1 MSPGKI
7 IVAAVLVLLV
17 LAIGG
22 GGVWYITVPHTPEAQ
37 FAYAEKLEKKLR
49 ADALTQTPAQLK
61 PAIDA
66 TDEQYRRVGTRFG
79 RSDKA
84 AQGLV
89 RISKIDEEVA
99 KDRARTMADLDEL
112 MKQYPDEANAGY
124 ALMQEAH
131 LLRQNAEDVKSR
143 SPDEAPAKFHEAIA
157 KLTEY
162 RTKFPTGKQA
172 DEALME
178 IGRIWQDGIG
188 QPPITAIQT
197 FEQFLKDYPQSDLK
211 PEAMFRLAKLYESI
225 HEYGRALQYYTQL
238 QEEFPKYR
246 GDEVTFARAKIL
258 DEQMKK
264 HDEAAKEFER
274 IQREFPDSPL
284 SGQAAGEA
292 RKAGGEAAATEGEKY
307 GKGRY
312 GGQMP
317 YDTVRDKPLP
327 PAGMFR
333 QFAEQK
339 LDAQKYDMTVTFT
352 PAEHRISVVGT
363 LDLVNRGAD
372 KKEMLLMVGDAM
384 EFNSLKVNGTEV
396 KYTHKAQAL
405 KIVLPSELKNGAAAT
420 VAFDYSGQ
428 YAPPM
433 PGPGGVET
441 GKAGTTQ
448 PAGVPTGEI
457 AGPAPDPG
465 AAPDTAPSTS
475 PRPIKLAVDPQM
487 GLGEFGYG
495 LSGAAWYPVTII
507 GDVFDAHVIIK
518 TPANLEA
525 VMTGAVIRREKSTE
539 PGKEGLFEFQTK
551 TPVFGLYF
559 AYGPYVVQEKKVG
572 DIHYYTYFRPEN
584 ASKHDAYIDV
594 TNRILT
600 FYGSKF
606 VPFPYEKMAMV
617 ETPLPPI
624 LGGVGPASLMF
635 LHEKMVAHKDVP
647 ENLLAHEL
655 AHQWFGNTIPI
666 NMADPGY
673 NQWLAE
679 GFATY
684 CDALY
689 TEKTE
694 GEEAFVKHMERY
706 SQLFFQFELM
716 APRGQGAIRD
726 TYPDSPLYR
735 PVIYE
740 KGAIVLNMLRKL
752 MGDEKFFDLM
762 HQYVVKFKDK
772 PTTVD
777 DFRKLASSIY
787 GKDLSWFFSQWI
799 DQNVFA
805 HWIPKADIV
814 DAKPG
819 EPVKVKLTVDQPD
832 DLVKMPVDITL
843 LGSTPKEREVV
854 PNVMVD
860 EKEQTVDLTA
870 PFKPTKIILDENYW
884 VLHRP
889 GSDNIWPPEKVAAK
903 DEPAAK

>member
-1 MSPGKI
+1 
-7 IVAAVLVLLV
+7 
-17 LAIGG
+17 
-22 GGVWYITVPHTPEAQ
+22 
-37 FAYAEKLEKKLR
+37 
-49 ADALTQTPAQLK
+49 
-61 PAIDA
+61 
-66 TDEQYRRVGTRFG
+66 
-79 RSDKA
+79 
-84 AQGLV
+84 
-89 RISKIDEEVA
+89 
-99 KDRARTMADLDEL
+99 
-112 MKQYPDEANAGY
+112 
-124 ALMQEAH
+124 
-131 LLRQNAEDVKSR
+131 
-143 SPDEAPAKFHEAIA
+143 
-157 KLTEY
+157 
-162 RTKFPTGKQA
+162 
-172 DEALME
+172 ME
-178 IGRIWQDGIG
+178 TGRIWQDGIG

-197 FEQFLKDYPQSDLK
+197 FEQVLKDYPQSEFK
-211 PEAMFRLAKLYESI
+211 PEAMFRLAKLYEGI
-225 HEYGRALQYYTQL
+225 HEYARALQYYTQL
-238 QEEFPKYR
+238 QEEFPRYR
-246 GDEVTFARAKIL
+246 ADETAFARAKIL

-274 IQREFPDSPL
+274 IQHDFPDSPL
-284 SGQAAGEA
+284 NGQAGGEA
-292 RKAGGEAAATEGEKY
+292 RKAKGEAAATEGEKY

-339 LDAQKYDMTVTFT
+339 LDAQKYDMTVTFE
-352 PAEHRISVVGT
+352 PGEHRISVVGT
-363 LDLVNRGAD
+363 LRLVNQGAP
-372 KKEMLLMVGDAM
+372 KTELLLMIGEGM

-396 KYTHKAQAL
+396 KYTQKRQAL
-405 KIVLPSELKNGAAAT
+405 KLVLPSELKGGASAV
-420 VAFDYSGQ
+420 VAFDYTGQ

-441 GKAGTTQ
+441 GKAAETQ
-448 PAGVPTGEI
+448 PGDVPPQELL
-457 AGPAPDPG
+457 GPAPAPG
-465 AAPDTAPSTS
+465 VPAPGTAPATGPMSG
-475 PRPIKLAVDPQM
+475 PRLVKLAIDPQM

-507 GDVFDAHVIIK
+507 GDVFDAHVTIK
-518 TPANLEA
+518 TPAFTEA
-525 VMTGAVIRREKSTE
+525 IMWGAILKREKSTE
-539 PGKEGLFEFQTK
+539 AGKEGVFEFETK

-559 AYGPYVVQEKKVG
+559 AYGPYVVQEKQVG

-617 ETPLPPI
+617 ETPLPPF

-635 LHEKMVAHKDVP
+635 LHEKMVAHKEVP

-694 GEEAFVKHMERY
+694 GEEAFAKHMQRY

-716 APRGQGAIRD
+716 APRGEGSIRD

-740 KGAIVLNMLRKL
+740 KGAIVLHMLRKL
-752 MGDEKFFDLM
+752 MGDEKFFALM
-762 HQYVVKFKDK
+762 HEYVVKFKDQ

-777 DFRKLASSIY
+777 DFRKLASTMY
-787 GKDLSWFFSQWI
+787 GKDLSWFFAQWI

-805 HWIPKADIV
+805 HWIPKAEIADP
-814 DAKPG
+814 AKPG
-819 EPVKVKLTVDQPD
+819 DPFQIKLTVDQPD

-843 LGSTPKEREVV
+843 LGATPQEREVV
-854 PNVMVD
+854 PNVMLD

-870 PFKPTKIILDENYW
+870 RFKPTKIILDENYW

-889 GSDNIWPPEKVAAK
+889 GSDNIWPPEKVAVQDESPAK
-903 DEPAAK
+903 